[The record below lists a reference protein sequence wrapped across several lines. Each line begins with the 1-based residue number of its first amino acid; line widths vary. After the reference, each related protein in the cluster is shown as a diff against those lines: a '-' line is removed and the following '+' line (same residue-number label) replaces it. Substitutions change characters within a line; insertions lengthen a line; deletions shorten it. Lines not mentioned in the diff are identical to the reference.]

1 MLRTQRKQ
9 RDNESSDEDER
20 RYKKGRFMETLN
32 KIQEKKQ
39 KNGSVKLTSKW
50 EALRDDFMTN
60 SKMRDWDKQ
69 DSEANSG
76 DDED

>member
-1 MLRTQRKQ
+1 
-9 RDNESSDEDER
+9 
-20 RYKKGRFMETLN
+20 METLN

-39 KNGSVKLTSKW
+39 KNSSVKLTSKW